1 MAPFEDASLRAEH
14 DTLAARVSA
23 RSSIDDVRRGAYAS
37 FGFVISTGL
46 AVKFAWDRWGS
57 GPRPARIP
65 GRYPLLFL
73 GALLVAV
80 VLATVAIRAFLRAR
94 AAMVVE
100 DRDFA
105 RLREIRVQLGIDA

>member
-1 MAPFEDASLRAEH
+1 
-14 DTLAARVSA
+14 
-23 RSSIDDVRRGAYAS
+23 
-37 FGFVISTGL
+37 
-46 AVKFAWDRWGS
+46 
-57 GPRPARIP
+57 
-65 GRYPLLFL
+65 
-73 GALLVAV
+73 V